1 MTEMRTFRL
10 DKLVRDKI
18 VESTETMGG
27 SANHRI
33 LEGKELTEAL
43 MNKLDEE
50 IVELKNGKGSSLE
63 KLADVREVIEAIA
76 VNLGHTITDL
86 HAIQYDKR
94 RKIGGFTSGHFIE
107 TVSLPENNQWTD
119 YYAADPDRF
128 PEVK

>member
-1 MTEMRTFRL
+1 
-10 DKLVRDKI
+10 
-18 VESTETMGG
+18 
-27 SANHRI
+27 
-33 LEGKELTEAL
+33 